1 MMKRLHSAALML
13 CLGLAGCATRP
24 AAPVADAPIPAKMEE
39 LGALAEQAIAA
50 GDLTSA
56 GRLYVR
62 LVTAY
67 PDSAPGWYRLGTVYL
82 RTNQPAYAQRAFEQ
96 ALALDPSLQK
106 AYANLA
112 LAHLAQFG
120 DAARRAVASGQVSAD
135 NRRALTSLLQDVEQ
149 TMPSPAALARPQ
161 AAAAPGPAPAPPVT
175 APVPPA
181 VAAAPAARASAA
193 PVTLRPPVAAGGT
206 AADSPAPVAAG
217 SASAP
222 ATASASASAPTAAQI
237 QPAPATAP
245 ASAVPGASTAT
256 ASAASSRPPVEN
268 P

>member
-1 MMKRLHSAALML
+1 MKRLHSATLML

-24 AAPVADAPIPAKMEE
+24 AAPVADATIPARMEE

-82 RTNQPAYAQRAFEQ
+82 RTSQPAYAQRAFEQ

-135 NRRALTSLLQDVEQ
+135 NRRALASLLQDVEQ

-161 AAAAPGPAPAPPVT
+161 AAAPAPAPAPPVT

-193 PVTLRPPVAAGGT
+193 PVTLRPPLAAGDT
-206 AADSPAPVAAG
+206 AAPG

-222 ATASASASAPTAAQI
+222 EAPSASAPASASAS
-237 QPAPATAP
+237 
-245 ASAVPGASTAT
+245 SARTT
-256 ASAASSRPPVEN
+256 VEN